1 MRIEIQEEAR
11 IELREALIWYDEQ
24 QDGLAA
30 DLLFEIRKSISEI
43 VKYPTRN
50 KITFNERREA
60 FVNRFPY
67 KIIYT
72 IENNSIIVIYA
83 FFHSSRNPK
92 IKFVR

>member
-43 VKYPTRN
+43 IKYPTRN
-50 KITFNERREA
+50 KITFNQRREA

-67 KIIYT
+67 KIVYT

>member
-43 VKYPTRN
+43 IKYPTRN

-60 FVNRFPY
+60 FINRFPY
-67 KIIYT
+67 KIVYT